1 MKQKKF
7 PVPASHRLSAKTSE
21 NKQAEKPL
29 SIQTYSLNIG
39 QGSDVMPENTVPSNG
54 TVQCGT
60 LESSDCLVTLSA
72 SETLRLDYRGGKAAL
87 FRDRTEALAREL
99 LSLHGLKSVAVSVQD
114 NGALEVTLRA
124 RLETAIERFLQGR

>member
-1 MKQKKF
+1 
-7 PVPASHRLSAKTSE
+7 
-21 NKQAEKPL
+21 
-29 SIQTYSLNIG
+29 
-39 QGSDVMPENTVPSNG
+39 MPENTVPSNG
-54 TVQCGT
+54 TVQSGT

-124 RLETAIERFLQGR
+124 RLETAIERFLRGR